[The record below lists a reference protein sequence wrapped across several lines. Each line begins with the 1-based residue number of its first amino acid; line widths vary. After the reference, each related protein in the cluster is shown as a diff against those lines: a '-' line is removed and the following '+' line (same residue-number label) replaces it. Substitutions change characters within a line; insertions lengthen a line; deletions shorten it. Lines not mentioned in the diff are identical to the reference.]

1 MKYLI
6 SILVLFN
13 IAISTNSA
21 YANRPGYN
29 CTTDDNMICSGND
42 SGFGSTG
49 GDSGSGQDASEGE
62 GDGPETPQ

>member
-21 YANRPGYN
+21 HANHLIYD
-29 CTTDDNMICSGND
+29 CTIDNEMICGGND

-49 GDSGSGQDASEGE
+49 GDNGSGQDPSE